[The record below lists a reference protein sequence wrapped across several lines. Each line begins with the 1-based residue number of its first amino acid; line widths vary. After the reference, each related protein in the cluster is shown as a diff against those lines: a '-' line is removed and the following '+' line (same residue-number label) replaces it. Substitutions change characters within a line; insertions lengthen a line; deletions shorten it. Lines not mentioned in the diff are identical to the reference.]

1 MVNTFV
7 SSFLGGLLSRHPS
20 ILFGAA
26 GVCCG
31 IYLEQSYVLPR
42 LNDEALKLMRMEEEM
57 RKGSSTRKEK

>member
-20 ILFGAA
+20 ILFAGA
-26 GVCCG
+26 GVVCG

-42 LNDEALKLMRMEEEM
+42 MNDELTKLVKMEEEM
-57 RKGSSTRKEK
+57 RKGTGSKSRK